1 MSLQFSSRQQNS
13 RTQLQMLVRFWYLQ
27 NSCVTMVTD
36 TNLTREYFK
45 LRSPEP
51 IFSLSNCVRRWTGT
65 SCTILWW
72 MGRQT
77 PFIHTLIQKLKS
89 VARVT
94 QSCFWR
100 QEVGCGLKSWTV
112 APKFSKMAIDHSTL
126 LVFWLMFHVNNCFDV
141 SKLYMYDPHGLKMNT
156 SF

>member
-1 MSLQFSSRQQNS
+1 MRNYGNGYDFNTGIFQAPVAGSYIF
-13 RTQLQMLVRFWYLQ
+13 TVQLCPLVNRYIVY
-27 NSCVTMVTD
+27 NIMVDEKAD
-36 TNLTREYFK
+36 T
-45 LRSPEP
+45 
-51 IFSLSNCVRRWTGT
+51 
-65 SCTILWW
+65 
-72 MGRQT
+72 
-77 PFIHTLIQKLKS
+77 FIHTLIQKLKS

-126 LVFWLMFHVNNCFDV
+126 LAFWLMFHVNNCFDV
-141 SKLYMYDPHGLKMNT
+141 SKLYMYEPHGLKMNT